1 MDNIN
6 ILIDSQR
13 RASAPQEAYTIAD
26 NNDHVITFDIDSE
39 AGFTRG
45 LKTAVFVTDGRGK
58 LPSVDFIGATVT
70 LPRLLPEDG
79 LTLYVGITQGEI
91 RTTTPAIIRIDRSV
105 YGYADGRVA
114 PDPYDPPNYDELPE
128 ATQAALA
135 DLVVLYDVS
144 EGKRVKA
151 SLEVLKA
158 AMGAGESHSP
168 YIGENGHWYE
178 YDDAE
183 GDYVD
188 TLVSAQGPQ
197 GATGAQG
204 PQGATGATGPEGPKG
219 ETGATGAT
227 GPQGPKGETGAQGP
241 KGDTGDSGSFT
252 VIYNVTTWAQLT
264 AAVAAGKTIDFT
276 DGEGSY
282 GKMDVYH
289 NENGVGLAQFTI
301 ILGEDYSTVWAEL
314 DSANGWG
321 ELISGYL
328 LSPDSPAITNKLGFG
343 YGVCSTAAA
352 TAAKTVDISSYKL
365 TAGGIVAIKFANDV
379 PADAT
384 LNITSK
390 GAIAIYYKG
399 AAITAGVIKAG
410 DTVTMIYSTY
420 YHVIAIDRDEAPYTV
435 TVTGSGVSY
444 EITDRTMA
452 QLNAAYAAGKVLQAV
467 FPVTIGGN
475 TFTVCAPLI
484 PMIVSGTPA
493 GYMSQS
499 TIVMSGHTY
508 SALFIQASDNQADI
522 NVDSLT
528 SDADPQALGTASAGS
543 STELSRADHVHPKPS
558 ASDIG
563 AAPAIA
569 EVTVPTSG
577 AVTQALD
584 AGKIY
589 HFTGA
594 LTSLTITFNAASGVP
609 AQYHFDFT
617 EPSTAFDPVLP
628 NGVTMPNGWTWE
640 ADKRYEVDILNN
652 YGVATGWAVSR

>member
-13 RASAPQEAYTIAD
+13 RASAPHGAYTIAD
-26 NNDHVITFDIDSE
+26 NNDHVITFDIDDD

-45 LKTAVFVTDGRGK
+45 TKTAVFVTDGRGK
-58 LPSVDFIGATVT
+58 LPSVDFVGATVT

-91 RTTTPAIIRIDRSV
+91 KTTTPAIIRIDRSV

-151 SLEVLKA
+151 SLEVIKA
-158 AMGAGESHSP
+158 ALG
-168 YIGENGHWYE
+168 
-178 YDDAE
+178 
-183 GDYVD
+183 V
-188 TLVSAQGPQ
+188 
-197 GATGAQG
+197 
-204 PQGATGATGPEGPKG
+204 
-219 ETGATGAT
+219 
-227 GPQGPKGETGAQGP
+227 
-241 KGDTGDSGSFT
+241 SGSFT
-252 VIYNVTTWAQLT
+252 VTYDVTTWAQLT

-282 GKMDVYH
+282 GIMDVYH
-289 NENGVGLAQFTI
+289 NENGVGFAQFTFI
-301 ILGEDYSTVWAEL
+301 HGEDYSTGFVEL

-321 ELISGYL
+321 ELISGSL

-365 TAGGIVAIKFANDV
+365 TAGGIVSIKFANDV
-379 PADAT
+379 PAGAT

-390 GAIAIYYKG
+390 GAKAIYYKG
-399 AAITAGVIKAG
+399 AAITDGVIKAG

-444 EITDRTMA
+444 EITDRTMT
-452 QLNAAYAAGKVLQAV
+452 QLNAAYAAGMVLQAV

-475 TFTVCAPLI
+475 AFTVCAPLV
-484 PMIVSGTPA
+484 PMIVSGTPV

-499 TIVMSGHTY
+499 TIVMGGHTY
-508 SALFIQASDNQADI
+508 SARFIQASDNQADI

-528 SDADPQALGTASAGS
+528 SDADPQPLGTKSAGS
-543 STELSRADHVHPKPS
+543 SSELSRADHVHPLPS

-563 AAPAIA
+563 AAPAIT
-569 EVTVPTSG
+569 EVTVQTSG

-584 AGKIY
+584 PNKTYVFSGD
-589 HFTGA
+589 
-594 LTSLTITFNAASGVP
+594 LTSLTLTLNAPVDGIANIYQVFFKNG
-609 AQYHFDFT
+609 
-617 EPSTAFDPVLP
+617 STAVNLLYPTT
-628 NGVTMPNGWTWE
+628 VTFADAAFAPAANGWTE
-640 ADKRYEVDILNN
+640 LSIQYVYSTTEGGVTTPHYIA
-652 YGVATGWAVSR
+652 YGSNIEEGAQ